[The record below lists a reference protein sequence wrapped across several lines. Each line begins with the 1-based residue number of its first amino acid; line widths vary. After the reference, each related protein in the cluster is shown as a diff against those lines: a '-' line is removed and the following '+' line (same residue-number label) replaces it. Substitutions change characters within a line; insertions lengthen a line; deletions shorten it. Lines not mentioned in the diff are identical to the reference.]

1 MRSMADRIVGGGSN
15 AFGVYLTGLDSSVPN
30 YNQVVSGSSSAS
42 VASASSSTSPTPTPA
57 PTLAPAANGP
67 STIVRVA
74 STVFINAPN
83 ETSQQIVYTTE
94 VVKASGPN
102 KPAIAA
108 GVVVGVVVL
117 CALIGGLLF
126 WHRQRK
132 RKAMKDE
139 RQRRSSINNFVSHNE
154 NHSEK
159 APSTLSLSDSR
170 LEPSVM
176 FTRRLSDGSI
186 ADNQDYSRRILK
198 VDSHLVPSDAL
209 LLTTLR

>member
-1 MRSMADRIVGGGSN
+1 MADEIAGGGSN
-15 AFGVYLTGLDSSVPN
+15 AFEVYLTGLESSVPN
-30 YNQVVSGSSSAS
+30 YNQGVSGSGSTSA
-42 VASASSSTSPTPTPA
+42 ASTSSSITPTPTPTPTSA
-57 PTLAPAANGP
+57 PVANGP
-67 STIVRVA
+67 STIIRVA

-83 ETSQQIVYTTE
+83 ETSQQIIYTTE

-108 GVVVGVVVL
+108 GVVVGVVIL

-132 RKAMKDE
+132 RKAIKEE
-139 RQRRSSINNFVSHNE
+139 RQRSASINQFVSHNE

-198 VDSHLVPSDAL
+198 VDSFPVPSNTL
-209 LLTTLR
+209 LLITLR

>member
-1 MRSMADRIVGGGSN
+1 ME
-15 AFGVYLTGLDSSVPN
+15 N
-30 YNQVVSGSSSAS
+30 YKQGVSGSVSIS
-42 VASASSSTSPTPTPA
+42 ASASSSITPTPSPTPP
-57 PTLAPAANGP
+57 PAPAANGP

-83 ETSQQIVYTTE
+83 ETSQQVIYTTQ

-117 CALIGGLLF
+117 CALVGGLLF
-126 WHRQRK
+126 WYRQRK
-132 RKAMKDE
+132 RKAIE
-139 RQRRSSINNFVSHNE
+139 EEHQRNTSLNHFVSHSE
-154 NHSEK
+154 DQSEK
-159 APSTLSLSDSR
+159 PPSTVSLSDSR

-198 VDSHLVPSDAL
+198 ACNHLVPDHSSL
-209 LLTTLR
+209 LMFVR